1 MALMAIGVTILAVS
15 TTSLVCSIVLEVRRR
30 EPMYMVLM
38 KISAGGIAIG
48 AIIFSLAVK
57 LGG

>member
-1 MALMAIGVTILAVS
+1 MMAIGVAILAAS
-15 TTSLVCSIVLEVRRR
+15 CTCLICSIVLEVRRR
-30 EPMYMVLM
+30 EPIYMIFM
-38 KISAGGIAIG
+38 KISGVGVTIG